1 MGESRDQDAVLGNS
15 SPVPLLMAPIRSPDP
30 GGAVIGVVYALQKK
44 GSFRGG
50 AHRRGYFDENDE
62 RGLEEIADEIGRSM
76 ARIGKLEEDAKL
88 ASEFQALLN
97 CSTELLSEVDL
108 RRLIRI
114 ISRDVCQVTK
124 AEHCSTYIVDHIAGE
139 VWTQVEGLRREI
151 RLPKSQGIVGKV
163 ATTGDYVR
171 INEASEFKG
180 VLVGDTNEI
189 VQSVLCCPVLCPKG
203 STLAVIQA
211 FHAKEHFFSD
221 RHVTMVQQLAK
232 MAGKHPVS
240 TRLIPAHPSSSST
253 HFSSSC
259 IIPDHPRLIQKLTTA
274 HPRSTPNLS
283 RITPAHPQPIAAIA
297 VQNQQLLLAKSGAVQ
312 RGVPIEMDRARMH
325 HDLR

>member
-1 MGESRDQDAVLGNS
+1 MIEADYADVVSGNP
-15 SPVPLLMAPIRSPDP
+15 SPVPLLMAPICAPDQ

-44 GSFRGG
+44 RSPRGG
-50 AHRRGYFDENDE
+50 AHMRAYFDANDE
-62 RGLEEIADEIGRSM
+62 RGLEEIAAEVGRSI
-76 ARIGKLEEDAKL
+76 ARIGKLEEDAQL
-88 ASEFQALLN
+88 ASEYQALLN

-114 ISRDVCQVTK
+114 ISRDVCHVTK
-124 AEHCSTYIVDHIAGE
+124 AEHCSTYVVDHVAGE

-171 INEASEFKG
+171 INEVSEFKG

-189 VQSVLCCPVLCPKG
+189 VQSVLCCPVLCSKG

-232 MAGKHPVS
+232 MA
-240 TRLIPAHPSSSST
+240 
-253 HFSSSC
+253 
-259 IIPDHPRLIQKLTTA
+259 
-274 HPRSTPNLS
+274 
-283 RITPAHPQPIAAIA
+283 AIA
-297 VQNQQLLLAKSGAVQ
+297 LQNQHLLLAKSGAVQ
-312 RGVPIEMDRARMH
+312 RGVPIEADRARMH
-325 HDLR
+325 NDLR